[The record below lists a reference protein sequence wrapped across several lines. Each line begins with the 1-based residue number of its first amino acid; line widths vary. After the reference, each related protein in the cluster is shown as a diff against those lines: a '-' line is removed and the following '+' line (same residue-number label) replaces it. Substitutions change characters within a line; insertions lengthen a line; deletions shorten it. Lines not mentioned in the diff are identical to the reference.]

1 MYTKKVNTRSKAVM
15 IEFLVNHFR
24 YATMNHWNNCTSYA
38 HNMKIHNL
46 PVSKEIRDSLYELLD
61 CQGAFLP
68 INDRIADFDAAHK
81 YGWQAG
87 FNGRSGGYL
96 VLYQGSLEDRKVV
109 CYSGKSTDQD
119 EDFSEWSVDDLRD
132 RVKLVQEF
140 DKLADDIVAE
150 VINLATNYVVGEEV
164 YTAQKT
170 RKVLKEKA
178 A

>member
-1 MYTKKVNTRSKAVM
+1 MFTKKVNTRSKKAM
-15 IEFLVNHFR
+15 IDFLANYFR
-24 YATMNHWNNCTSYA
+24 YATMNYWNNSTSYA

-46 PVSKEIRDSLYELLD
+46 PVSKEIRGTLYELLD
-61 CQGAFLP
+61 CQEAFRS
-68 INDRIADFDAAHK
+68 INDLIADFDAAHK

-96 VLYQGSLEDRKVV
+96 VLYQGGLEDRKVV
-109 CYSGKSTDQD
+109 CYPGKPTDQD
-119 EDFSEWSVDDLRD
+119 EDFSEWRMDDLRD

-150 VINLATNYVVGEEV
+150 AVRLATNYVVGEEV
-164 YTAQKT
+164 YTVQKT

-178 A
+178 V